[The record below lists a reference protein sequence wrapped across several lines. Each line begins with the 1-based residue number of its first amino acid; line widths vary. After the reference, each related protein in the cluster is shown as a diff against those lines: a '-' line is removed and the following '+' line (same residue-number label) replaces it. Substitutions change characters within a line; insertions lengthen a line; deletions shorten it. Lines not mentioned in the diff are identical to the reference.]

1 MKNDCDSLSYPPL
14 IASFINT
21 KKEKD
26 QFDATNFALYNS
38 FRVMQKGGKSM
49 DRMTV
54 LNKVTKIIS
63 EKLGVN
69 EKEIT
74 ETSKLVDDLKA
85 DSLDLV
91 DLVMALEEELG
102 VKIDDSDLEKIS
114 TVKDVV
120 DYIVSKS

>member
-1 MKNDCDSLSYPPL
+1 
-14 IASFINT
+14 
-21 KKEKD
+21 
-26 QFDATNFALYNS
+26 
-38 FRVMQKGGKSM
+38 M
-49 DRMTV
+49 DRTTV

-63 EKLGVN
+63 EKLGVS

>member
-1 MKNDCDSLSYPPL
+1 
-14 IASFINT
+14 
-21 KKEKD
+21 
-26 QFDATNFALYNS
+26 
-38 FRVMQKGGKSM
+38 M
-49 DRMTV
+49 DRTTV

-63 EKLGVN
+63 EKLGVS

-102 VKIDDSDLEKIS
+102 VRIDDSDLEKIS

>member
-1 MKNDCDSLSYPPL
+1 
-14 IASFINT
+14 
-21 KKEKD
+21 
-26 QFDATNFALYNS
+26 
-38 FRVMQKGGKSM
+38 M

-63 EKLGVN
+63 EKLGVS

>member
-1 MKNDCDSLSYPPL
+1 
-14 IASFINT
+14 
-21 KKEKD
+21 
-26 QFDATNFALYNS
+26 
-38 FRVMQKGGKSM
+38 M

-63 EKLGVN
+63 EKLGVS

-74 ETSKLVDDLKA
+74 EASKLVDDLKA

-120 DYIVSKS
+120 DYILSKS

>member
-1 MKNDCDSLSYPPL
+1 
-14 IASFINT
+14 
-21 KKEKD
+21 
-26 QFDATNFALYNS
+26 
-38 FRVMQKGGKSM
+38 M